1 MSLTSSE
8 IVIPRW
14 CSKSSKPCLD
24 IASKIIITLAY
35 TTGVIKVFIPITHSI
50 VTDIEL
56 NVWYQCTTSSWRRM
70 LERDGLHRT
79 YGQSSPIKP
88 RSKFSDIFFRFLRL
102 TNGGARCL
110 HFLYLL
116 PPFFSLKASTRHPN
130 LLPQPITSSP
140 RKSFESAESTGRFN
154 FSL

>member
-1 MSLTSSE
+1 
-8 IVIPRW
+8 
-14 CSKSSKPCLD
+14 
-24 IASKIIITLAY
+24 
-35 TTGVIKVFIPITHSI
+35 
-50 VTDIEL
+50 
-56 NVWYQCTTSSWRRM
+56 M

-88 RSKFSDIFFRFLRL
+88 RSKFSDIFLRFLRL

-130 LLPQPITSSP
+130 LSPQPITSSP

-154 FSL
+154 FSLWRFWLKLSVIFAELKTSTAVVISSLESKTLGLLICENVIVWIIFFSRELDGLVVLLYKK